1 MTLKKTYKIISLT
14 LAIVLIALT
23 VRYVCYL
30 VNYLPFGD
38 EDETIV
44 TARMM
49 ANGYSLY
56 SEIFNHH
63 GPLTFLPALV
73 LELVCPVSVQVHR
86 VWIFLGQC
94 ILFFLIL
101 RSPLLTSN
109 ISKFSFLS
117 IVACCFLIWFPKIYG
132 HLYLYQSIAGIL
144 IGVAV
149 LNFVLP
155 TLNEIQVSRLS
166 LISGVI
172 CLASL
177 PFLAFIYIPF
187 SVVCLLCCLNRSNFR
202 LILLTI
208 LITLFLNASFLC
220 AFGSFKGFV
229 AYHFYMNLA
238 VLPKFIGVVS
248 IFDLFWRLY
257 GVLCNN
263 AALLVCCFVLGSN
276 LFLLWPKQS
285 LLKIIVL
292 VIGVGTLLGRPDPF
306 HLLPFYYATIF
317 FAVNIFRRLECD
329 NTLCSSIFS
338 IISIY
343 FVLKISLL
351 FPIDKM
357 TITGFTLPSSS
368 EFSNLVQLITDE
380 DDKIIAYSFRNEEY
394 LLSKRL
400 PASGYFF
407 YLPWQKEYNSNPVL
421 GIKIEPLKDILSNKP
436 KVILADKWKVWN
448 KYEWEDYAKEV
459 EDVLK
464 REYVQFEDKPY
475 YVRKDLIKAPLSKK
489 SHNSVLVPSQK
500 LNVNSPIQLSNSMYA
515 FEEICEVYILFAT
528 YQSENVKGDI
538 KLALKGE
545 DGEYIQ
551 MEIPPNRI
559 QDNAYLKINVPVG
572 TYNEMQLFTSSE
584 LVSPLS
590 VWEISSAEVRNSCVI
605 YKYTNGQFG
614 FTPGC
619 PIAPIIYN

>member
-1 MTLKKTYKIISLT
+1 MSKKVYKLSCILT
-14 LAIVLIALT
+14 ACVILILLL
-23 VRYVCYL
+23 RYFYYL

-38 EDETIV
+38 ESETIV

-73 LELVCPVSVQVHR
+73 LELIYPVSVQVHR

-94 ILFFLIL
+94 ILFFLVL
-101 RSPLLTSN
+101 RSPLLTSS

-117 IVACCFLIWFPKIYG
+117 IVVCCFLIWFPKIYG

-149 LNFVLP
+149 LNFILP
-155 TLNEIQVSRLS
+155 TLNEIQVSKLS

-187 SVVCLLCCLNRSNFR
+187 TVVCLLCCLNRSNFR
-202 LILLTI
+202 LILSTI
-208 LITLFLNASFLC
+208 FITLFLNASFLY
-220 AFGSFKGFV
+220 AFGSFKGFI
-229 AYHFYMNLA
+229 AYHFYMNLV
-238 VLPKFIGVVS
+238 VLPKFIGVMS
-248 IFDLFWRLY
+248 ISDLFLGLY

-263 AALLVCCFVLGSN
+263 AVLLLCCFVLGSN

-285 LLKIIVL
+285 LLRIIVL
-292 VIGVGTLLGRPDPF
+292 VIGVGTLLGRPDAF

-317 FAVNIFRRLECD
+317 FAVNIFRRFEFD
-329 NTLCSSIFS
+329 NTLCFSIFS
-338 IISIY
+338 LMSIY
-343 FVLKISLL
+343 CILKISLL
-351 FPIDKM
+351 FPVDKM
-357 TITGFTLPSSS
+357 TIKGFTLPTSS
-368 EFSNLVQLITDE
+368 EFSNLVKLITDE
-380 DDKIIAYSFRNEEY
+380 DDRIIAYSFRNEEY

-407 YLPWQKEYNSNPVL
+407 YLPWQKEYNSNPIV
-421 GIKIEPLKDILSNKP
+421 GIKIEPLNDILSNKP
-436 KVILADKWKVWN
+436 KVILADEWKVWN
-448 KYEWEDYAKEV
+448 KYEWDGYAQEIQ
-459 EDVLK
+459 DVLR
-464 REYVQFEDKPY
+464 REYVQFENKPY
-475 YVRKDLIKAPLSKK
+475 YVRKDLIKVPLLKK
-489 SHNSVLVPSQK
+489 THNSVLMPSQK
-500 LNVNSPIQLSNSMYA
+500 LSKTSPIQLSNGMYA

-528 YQSENVKGDI
+528 YQSEKIMGDI
-538 KLALKGE
+538 KLALTRE
-545 DGEYIQ
+545 DGEYTTVKISS
-551 MEIPPNRI
+551 NRI
-559 QDNAYLKINVPVG
+559 QDNMYLKIDVPAG
-572 TYNEMQLFTSSE
+572 TYNEMRLFTSSE
-584 LVSPLS
+584 LTSPLS
-590 VWEISSAEVRNSCVI
+590 VWEMSSTEVKNSCVI

-619 PIAPIIYN
+619 PIAPIVYN